1 MVEVKCWLLLEMFVS
16 SGQIAGFRAHY
27 IPFYQ
32 GDTGGCMTSSVTKV
46 AERLSTGGDK
56 KGKGFAI
63 YGSHRES
70 DAEGDVVFESAE
82 G

>member
-16 SGQIAGFRAHY
+16 SGQIAEFLGTLYTIF
-27 IPFYQ
+27 Q
-32 GDTGGCMTSSVTKV
+32 SGTGGCMTSSVTKV

>member
-1 MVEVKCWLLLEMFVS
+1 
-16 SGQIAGFRAHY
+16 
-27 IPFYQ
+27 
-32 GDTGGCMTSSVTKV
+32 MTSSVTKV